1 VAGKSHGCGGLG
13 RLLPLLARPGQPH
26 ELRLHLVPAMGTG
39 SNGFPLPVSADI
51 ALTELLRQVRASGT
65 PESIR
70 VVLFDEQAL
79 KTYRRAL
86 AQLAV
91 VWRAFSGS

>member
-1 VAGKSHGCGGLG
+1 
-13 RLLPLLARPGQPH
+13 
-26 ELRLHLVPAMGTG
+26 MGTG